1 MAKFLKFRNTH
12 GLMQL
17 EMPFLKYWTEGDCQT
32 GAQSQ
37 WLWEGRMFT
46 IALVDLSMLPD
57 SRWNIFGAPYR
68 FEVGGGPICAKTMA
82 QRQTAHLTPL
92 SINNTQGSHIT
103 HPNSIKKGMV

>member
-57 SRWNIFGAPYR
+57 SLVEYFWGAIP
-68 FEVGGGPICAKTMA
+68 F
-82 QRQTAHLTPL
+82 
-92 SINNTQGSHIT
+92 
-103 HPNSIKKGMV
+103 